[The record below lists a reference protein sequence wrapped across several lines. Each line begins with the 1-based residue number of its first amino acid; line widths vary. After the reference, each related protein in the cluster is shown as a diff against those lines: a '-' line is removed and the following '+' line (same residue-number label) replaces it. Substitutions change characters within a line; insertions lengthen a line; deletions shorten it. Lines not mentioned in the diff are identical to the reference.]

1 MEEAS
6 ERLIKGPEGG
16 GLTESAFSEDG
27 SGAGPGLSGPSGDD
41 EGRMGR

>member
-16 GLTESAFSEDG
+16 GLMESAFSEDG
-27 SGAGPGLSGPSGDD
+27 SGAGPRQGQACLKTD
-41 EGRMGR
+41 ECNR